1 MYLLKTTYLLCSI
14 FAAHQW
20 LQFDI
25 GPPTLVTGLITKGR
39 GDTGKKNWVTRYRLS
54 YSNDSQIWY
63 YYKDAS
69 HLDPKVCN
77 RSIRV
82 NRFNKVKGNGWRL
95 SLVVISALTSIN
107 VVNRHWDRLLIG
119 WVTAHGQVNCAKQ

>member
-1 MYLLKTTYLLCSI
+1 VHV
-14 FAAHQW
+14 AVNQW

-39 GDTGKKNWVTRYRLS
+39 GDTGKKHWVTRYRLS

-69 HLDPKVCN
+69 HLDPKVCKPFLKPRWLCDN
-77 RSIRV
+77 SKCAEAIESNLV
-82 NRFNKVKGNGWRL
+82 CAAL
-95 SLVVISALTSIN
+95 ST
-107 VVNRHWDRLLIG
+107 R
-119 WVTAHGQVNCAKQ
+119 

>member
-1 MYLLKTTYLLCSI
+1 MVFVLFDANNTVSVCAVTVN
-14 FAAHQW
+14 QW

-39 GDTGKKNWVTRYRLS
+39 GDTGKKHWVTRYRLS

-69 HLDPKVCN
+69 HLDPKVSHLFSQSVSN
-77 RSIRV
+77 TGIG
-82 NRFNKVKGNGWRL
+82 KGVHVLN
-95 SLVVISALTSIN
+95 SV
-107 VVNRHWDRLLIG
+107 
-119 WVTAHGQVNCAKQ
+119 C